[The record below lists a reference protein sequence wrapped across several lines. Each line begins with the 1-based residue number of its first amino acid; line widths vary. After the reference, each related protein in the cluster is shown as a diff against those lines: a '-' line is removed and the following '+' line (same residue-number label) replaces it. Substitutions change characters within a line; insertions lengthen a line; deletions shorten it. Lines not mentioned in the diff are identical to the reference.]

1 MPDSVCKQLHTHE
14 KLVPREFKVDEAS
27 EDSAWY
33 VSSLPVSPW
42 ICLFFS
48 PCLPLSPSPTL
59 SVSVCLSVCVS
70 PPPRSWVQRTQKLK
84 TQLCSKVLPLKP
96 GVGHYIAMH
105 VTPIARKVFLADFY
119 LPGLFI
125 FIFPK
130 TFPEFFLCQMWLTQV
145 HVRTCRIR
153 YVTLLVVTEERCRFL
168 VLEPAE
174 YK

>member
-1 MPDSVCKQLHTHE
+1 MLGSYLFCTLTRTRSG
-14 KLVPREFKVDEAS
+14 KL
-27 EDSAWY
+27 
-33 VSSLPVSPW
+33 
-42 ICLFFS
+42 
-48 PCLPLSPSPTL
+48 
-59 SVSVCLSVCVS
+59 
-70 PPPRSWVQRTQKLK
+70 RTQKLK
-84 TQLCSKVLPLKP
+84 SHLVRTQSLNVIPLKP

-105 VTPIARKVFLADFY
+105 VTPIARKVVLADFY

-145 HVRTCRIR
+145 HVRTCRIK